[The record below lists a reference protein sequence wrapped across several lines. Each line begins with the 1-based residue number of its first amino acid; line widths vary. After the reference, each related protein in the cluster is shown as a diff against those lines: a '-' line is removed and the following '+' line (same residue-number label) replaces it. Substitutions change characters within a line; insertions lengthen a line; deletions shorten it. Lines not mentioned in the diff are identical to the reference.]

1 MKASLAVLVVLAVFA
16 CSDATGDAASTGSLS
31 GTVTDPGGAP
41 VSDARVLVSSV
52 DGSIVPQQAS
62 GVLTGDDG
70 GFRVELLSQ
79 NFSQRKTTGE
89 VTVTPPEG
97 SSLAMKVVAGVVLE
111 TGPGAAETVLEV
123 ILDEL

>member
-1 MKASLAVLVVLAVFA
+1 MKASLAFLAVLAVFA

-31 GTVTDPGGAP
+31 GTVTESGGAP
-41 VSDARVLVSSV
+41 VSDARVVVSSA
-52 DGSIVPQQAS
+52 DGTIVPQQAS

-70 GFRVELLSQ
+70 GFRVDLLSE
-79 NFSQRKTTGE
+79 NFSQRKTTGQ

-111 TGPGAAETVLEV
+111 TGPEAAETVLDV
-123 ILDEL
+123 ILD